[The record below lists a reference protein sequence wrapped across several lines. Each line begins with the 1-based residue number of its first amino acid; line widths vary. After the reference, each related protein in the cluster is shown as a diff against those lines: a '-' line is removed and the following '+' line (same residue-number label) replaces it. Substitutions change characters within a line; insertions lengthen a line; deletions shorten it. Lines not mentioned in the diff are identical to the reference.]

1 MQINKQG
8 TPNQQI
14 ALTLS
19 DSHCSHLNP
28 HVDRLETAT
37 NSVCKKKNANWS
49 RNELGH
55 NRPALLT
62 LH

>member
-37 NSVCKKKNANWS
+37 NSVCKKKKMPIGVGMNWVTIGP
-49 RNELGH
+49 LY
-55 NRPALLT
+55 
-62 LH
+62 